1 MDAITVVWDTTAE
14 LLQVLYLQFMEGPA
28 AKMLMMLN
36 EYHGIYYHTTGLLD
50 GSRLSTSIRE
60 LPMNVLI
67 AAK

>member
-1 MDAITVVWDTTAE
+1 MDTITVVWDTTEE

-28 AKMLMMLN
+28 PEMLVTLN

-60 LPMNVLI
+60 LPMDVLI